1 MSKYIGK
8 EVGLLSKNGISFKV
22 TIKDVKQ
29 VYGKTRYLIE
39 PVSGSGSVWCE
50 STKLCLDE

>member
-1 MSKYIGK
+1 MSKYIGE
-8 EVGLLSKNGISFKV
+8 EVGFLSKNGISFKV